1 MNLLA
6 KISRKLAL
14 YGTVIAVLSV
24 ILFPMY
30 WLFSTSIKPYD
41 QFFSSPPQIF
51 PTSFSIE
58 HFKFLLKETAFAQ
71 QFKNSLIVAS
81 VTTVFVISVTSIAA
95 YGLTRFRFY
104 GRKGVARFVLLIYMF
119 PPILLII
126 PYYMIMVRIGLNN
139 TLLGLVITYTAYST
153 PFSLWLLWE
162 YFKTIPLDL
171 EEAVLID
178 GGSRVQAF
186 FYVVLPLAVPGIVA
200 TAIFAFTWAWVE
212 YLYALVL
219 IASES
224 KKTLTLGI
232 SQLFID
238 VGVRWDLLMPAATLM
253 TLPVMLLFALAQ
265 RQLVSGFA
273 AGAVKG

>member
-6 KISRKLAL
+6 KISRKLVL

-51 PTSFSIE
+51 PTSFSLE
-58 HFKFLLKETAFAQ
+58 HFKFLLRETAFVQ

-139 TLLGLVITYTAYST
+139 TLFGLVITYTAYST

-178 GGSRVQAF
+178 GGSRIQAF